1 MKLLFVISKITIS
14 IYKWNYDRG
23 ALSGYGEHEGLTGV
37 SFEKCDNDRGEN
49 LTVRAE
55 SSRHRIAYI
64 AARYYD
70 LSFRNPSISRF
81 VTEPTS
87 GSRRTTISGV
97 PCDHT
102 RTYTSV
108 ENAKFSNDRFSL
120 LRFYSTF
127 SIRLIP
133 LFEFDNTYCR
143 NIAWCSNFAIRNQTL
158 EIRLVSSWR
167 KDWKIKGSPEDNF
180 SSFIL

>member
-23 ALSGYGEHEGLTGV
+23 ALSGYGEYEGLTGV

-87 GSRRTTISGV
+87 GSRLVAYHAITLVHTQAWKTRNFQTIV
-97 PCDHT
+97 
-102 RTYTSV
+102 
-108 ENAKFSNDRFSL
+108 FL
-120 LRFYSTF
+120 FYSTF
-127 SIRLIP
+127 SIP
-133 LFEFDNTYCR
+133 FDNTYCH
-143 NIAWCSNFAIRNQTL
+143 NITWWSNFAIRNQTL

-167 KDWKIKGSPEDNF
+167 
-180 SSFIL
+180 

>member
-23 ALSGYGEHEGLTGV
+23 GLSGYGEHEGLTGV

-87 GSRRTTISGV
+87 GSRLVAYHAITLVHTQAWKRRNFQTIVFLFYNFTLRSRFLWFPCSSSITPTAVISPGGV
-97 PCDHT
+97 ILQ
-102 RTYTSV
+102 S
-108 ENAKFSNDRFSL
+108 
-120 LRFYSTF
+120 
-127 SIRLIP
+127 
-133 LFEFDNTYCR
+133 
-143 NIAWCSNFAIRNQTL
+143 
-158 EIRLVSSWR
+158 EIR
-167 KDWKIKGSPEDNF
+167 P
-180 SSFIL
+180 

>member
-1 MKLLFVISKITIS
+1 MKLLFVIWKITIS
-14 IYKWNYDRG
+14 IYRWNYDRG

-120 LRFYSTF
+120 LYDFTLRSRFVWFPCSS
-127 SIRLIP
+127 SITPTAVTSPGGVILQ
-133 LFEFDNTYCR
+133 
-143 NIAWCSNFAIRNQTL
+143 S
-158 EIRLVSSWR
+158 EIR
-167 KDWKIKGSPEDNF
+167 P
-180 SSFIL
+180 